1 MHQKNILFVVLLCS
15 ALVSRS
21 QAPTYSVAGNLRDA
35 ADSSAVTGA
44 TILLSSTRDPGLH
57 RSLVSLPSGDF
68 EFRNIVPGEYEL
80 LVSSVEFVTVERRVV
95 VRDGPVQL
103 GRLFLKRDATL
114 LEEVVVEA
122 AIPPVRQKGDTLEYN
137 ANAFKVN
144 PDANA
149 DDMIRKMPGIT
160 VEQGVVKA
168 GGEDVRKVT
177 VDGREFFGDDA
188 VATLRN
194 LPAEII
200 DKIQVFDR
208 LSDQAQFTGFDDGN
222 TTKSINIITKADMR
236 NGQFGRLYAGY
247 GTDDRY
253 AGGGN
258 VSFFKGNR
266 RLSLVGLVNNVN
278 QQNFSSEDLLGIS
291 SQGGGRG
298 GRGGGR
304 GGGSGGN
311 FLVGQES
318 GISKTNALGVNFSDV
333 WGKKVEVA
341 GSYFYN
347 NSNNVNNDR
356 TSRED
361 LRIGDSS
368 QLYDESRYSTTRNN
382 NHRLNLRI
390 EYKIDSNNTLLI
402 TPRVSFQDNHS
413 FSGVTGFKSVKD
425 GSPISQ
431 TDQTNNRNSA
441 GFSLSNN
448 ILFRHAFAKRGRTLS
463 VNLSTSFNSR
473 DGEYYIDALNR
484 YYKGG
489 IAADSLQQQLT
500 DQSSDGYRISTN
512 IAYTEPI
519 GSNGQLQVNYQPS
532 WSKNNSGQHTYNY
545 DDIIGKYTIFDHD
558 FSNVYDNTYKT
569 QNGGISYRIGNRDN
583 MLSVGVSYQHA
594 VLAGNQEY
602 PSISRVSRSFSNILP
617 NLMWRKKLS
626 EKSNLRLMYRSGTD
640 EPSVSQLQ
648 EAVNNNNLLFM
659 RTGNPDLKQEYSHRL
674 SGRYTFTNSAN
685 GQSFMANVY
694 LQQTSDYIGNAIF
707 NATTDSLLYNSI
719 ILNRGSQLS
728 KPVNMDGY
736 WSIRSFFNY
745 GMPLR
750 FIKSNLNWNAGYSY
764 SMTPGRID
772 KEENLS
778 NTQNYSLGAV
788 LASNVSEYVDFTL
801 SYSANFNTVKNSI
814 DPGRNDDFFSQSAGF
829 QVTLLSK
836 AGWFL
841 QNDVSQQSYRG
852 LSESYNQNFTLWN
865 VGAGK
870 KFLKNQKADLKL
882 TVFDLLKQNRSINRT
897 STVSY
902 IEDRQTQ
909 VLQQY
914 FMLTFS
920 YRLRNFG
927 KAPSRRG
934 GDWQSPGGERP
945 GGRPAMGDPGGRQ
958 GGSPP
963 PPSGDRVY

>member
-1 MHQKNILFVVLLCS
+1 MHQKNILFVLFLCS
-15 ALVSRS
+15 ALLGRT
-21 QAPTYSVAGNLRDA
+21 QTPAYSVHGNLRDA
-35 ADSSAVTGA
+35 GDSSAVAGA
-44 TILLSSTRDPGLH
+44 TILLSSSRDASLH
-57 RSLVSLPSGDF
+57 RSLVSLRSGDF
-68 EFRNIVPGEYEL
+68 EFRNIAPGEYDL
-80 LVSSVEFVTVERRVV
+80 LISSVEYTHVEKRVV

-103 GRLFLKRDATL
+103 GRLFLTRNAVL
-114 LEEVVVEA
+114 LDEVVVQA
-122 AIPPVRQKGDTLEYN
+122 AIPPVRQKDDTLEYN
-137 ANAFKVN
+137 ASAFKVN

-188 VATLRN
+188 VATLKN
-194 LPAEII
+194 LPAEVI

-222 TTKSINIITKADMR
+222 TTKAINIITKADMR

-266 RLSLVGLVNNVN
+266 RLSLVGLVNNIN
-278 QQNFSSEDLLGIS
+278 QQNFSSEDLLGVT
-291 SQGGGRG
+291 SQGGGGR

-304 GGGSGGN
+304 GGGD
-311 FLVGQES
+311 FLVGQQS
-318 GISKTNALGVNFSDV
+318 GISKTNALGVNFSDA
-333 WGKKVEVA
+333 WGKKLEVA
-341 GSYFYN
+341 GSYFFN
-347 NSNNVNNDR
+347 NSSNVSNDR
-356 TSRED
+356 TNRED

-368 QLYDESRYSTTRNN
+368 QLYDENRYSTTRNN
-382 NHRLNLRI
+382 NHRINMRI

-402 TPRVSFQDNHS
+402 TPRLSFQDNHS
-413 FSGVTGFKSVKD
+413 FSGVTGFKSVKG
-425 GSPISQ
+425 GSPISE
-431 TDQTNNRNSA
+431 TDQTNNRNSS
-441 GFSLSNN
+441 GFNVSNN

-463 VNLSTSFNSR
+463 VNLSTSFNER
-473 DGEYYIDALNR
+473 NGEYYIDALNR

-489 IAADSLQQQLT
+489 IPADSLQQQLT
-500 DQSSDGYRISTN
+500 DQASDGYRISTS

-519 GSNGQLQVNYQPS
+519 GAHGQLQINYQPS

-545 DDIIGKYTIFDHD
+545 DDADGKYSLFDED
-558 FSNVYDNTYKT
+558 FSNVYDNTYNT
-569 QNGGISYRIGNRDN
+569 QNGGISYRVGNRDN
-583 MLSVGVSYQHA
+583 MLSAGLSYQHA
-594 VLAGNQEY
+594 VLSGNQEY
-602 PSISRVSRSFSNILP
+602 PSVSQVSRSFRNILP
-617 NLMWRKKLS
+617 NLMWRKKVS
-626 EKSNLRLMYRSGTD
+626 EKSSIRLMYRSGTD

-648 EAVNNNNLLFM
+648 EAINNSNLLFM
-659 RTGNPDLKQEYSHRL
+659 RTGNPDLKQEYSHRVM
-674 SGRYTFTNSAN
+674 GRYTFTNSAR

-694 LQQTSDYIGNAIF
+694 LQQTNNYIGNAIF

-719 ILNRGSQLS
+719 VLNRGSQLS

-764 SMTPGRID
+764 SKTPGRID
-772 KEENLS
+772 KEDNLS

-801 SYSANFNTVKNSI
+801 SYSANFNAVKNSI
-814 DPGRNDDFFSQSAGF
+814 DPDRNDDYFSQSAGF

-836 AGWFL
+836 SGWFL

-852 LSESYNQNFTLWN
+852 LSESYNQSFWLWN
-865 VGAGK
+865 ASAGK
-870 KFLKNQKADLKL
+870 KFLKNQKADLRL

-934 GDWQSPGGERP
+934 GDWRSPGGERS

-963 PPSGDRVY
+963 PPGGRFY

>member
-1 MHQKNILFVVLLCS
+1 MYQKNILFVVLLCS
-15 ALVSRS
+15 ALLSRA
-21 QAPTYSVAGNLRDA
+21 QTPVYSVSGNLRDA
-35 ADSSAVTGA
+35 GDSSAIAGA
-44 TILLSSTRDPGLH
+44 TILLAPTRDASSP
-57 RSLVSLPSGDF
+57 RSLVSQRSGDF
-68 EFRNIVPGEYEL
+68 EFRNIAPGEYDL
-80 LVSSVEFVTVERRVV
+80 LISSVEYTNVERRVI

-103 GRLFLKRDATL
+103 GRMFLNRDAVM
-114 LEEVVVEA
+114 LEEVVIQGAV
-122 AIPPVRQKGDTLEYN
+122 PPVRQKDDTLEYN
-137 ANAFKVN
+137 AAAFKVN

-194 LPAEII
+194 LPAEVI

-222 TTKSINIITKADMR
+222 TTKAINIITKADMR
-236 NGQFGRLYAGY
+236 NGQFGRVYAGY

-278 QQNFSSEDLLGIS
+278 QQNFSSEDLLGVS
-291 SQGGGRG
+291 SQGGGGRG
-298 GRGGGR
+298 GRGGR
-304 GGGSGGN
+304 GGD
-311 FLVGQES
+311 FLVGQAS
-318 GISKTNALGVNFSDV
+318 GINKTNALGVNFSDV

-341 GSYFYN
+341 GSYFFN
-347 NSNNVNNDR
+347 NSSNVSNDR

-368 QLYDESRYSTTRNN
+368 QLYDENRYSTGRNN
-382 NHRLNLRI
+382 NHRVNMRI
-390 EYKIDSNNTLLI
+390 EYKIDSNNTLLF
-402 TPRVSFQDNHS
+402 TPRLSFQDNHS
-413 FSGVTGFKSVKD
+413 FSGVTGLRTVKG
-425 GSPISQ
+425 GSPLSQ

-441 GFSLSNN
+441 GFNVSNN
-448 ILFRHAFAKRGRTLS
+448 ILYRHAFAKRGRTLS
-463 VNLSTSFNSR
+463 VNLSTSFNDR

-489 IAADSLQQQLT
+489 IPSDSLQQQLT

-519 GSNGQLQVNYQPS
+519 GSNGQLQINYQPS
-532 WSKNNSGQHTYNY
+532 WSRNNSGQHTYNY
-545 DDIIGKYTIFDHD
+545 DDATEKYTIFDQD
-558 FSNVYDNTYKT
+558 FSNVYNNTYNT
-569 QNGGISYRIGNRDN
+569 QNGGVSYRMGNRDN
-583 MLSVGVSYQHA
+583 MLSVGLSYQHA
-594 VLAGNQEY
+594 VLSGDQEF
-602 PSISRVSRSFSNILP
+602 PSVSQVSRAFSNILP

-626 EKSNLRLMYRSGTD
+626 EKSNIRLMYRSGTD
-640 EPSVSQLQ
+640 EPSVTQLQ

-659 RTGNPDLKQEYSHRL
+659 RTGNPDLKQEYTHRVM
-674 SGRYTFTNSAN
+674 GRYTFTNSAR
-685 GQSFMANVY
+685 GQSFMANIY

-719 ILNRGSQLS
+719 VLNRGSQLS

-736 WSIRSFFNY
+736 WSVRSFFTY

-764 SMTPGRID
+764 AMTPGQID
-772 KEENLS
+772 KQENLS
-778 NTQNYSLGAV
+778 NTQNYNLGAV

-801 SYSANFNTVKNSI
+801 SYSANFNRVKNSI
-814 DPGRNDDFFSQSAGF
+814 DPNRNDNFFSESAGF

-836 AGWFL
+836 SGWFL

-852 LSESYNQNFTLWN
+852 LSDSYNQRFWLWN
-865 VGAGK
+865 AGAGK
-870 KFLKNQKADLKL
+870 KFLKNQKADLRI

-934 GDWQSPGGERP
+934 GDWRSSE
-945 GGRPAMGDPGGRQ
+945 GGRPPM
-958 GGSPP
+958 GSPGARP
-963 PPSGDRVY
+963 PGPPSGGRPY